1 MKKKIAFLMAS
12 IMAVSTVTMSKV
24 NSFASSENKLS
35 NGNITVSEKTL
46 FYEPG
51 ADVTVNALMDQSDVK
66 YLAEANYLNINLE
79 DAIKADAE
87 FSIELENA
95 KFAFDAGE
103 KYLKDKSPLK
113 DASAYDSKTGVY
125 TRNANADVKPVAE
138 LGYTLTVND
147 ENNATVKLT
156 KVASENTVT
165 EGTEAT
171 VTDSA
176 SETVTEGI
184 IKIPLVVRMD
194 ETLTSGTAKVIVR
207 AGNSGLSSNSLVFAT
222 IYKGSTTTSV
232 PSSDVQTGKNK
243 IGIPR
248 IVIKENVAG
257 SMRVSDGNGFYLE
270 LPSGYYFSKKP
281 ATEDFTFVNVSVADK
296 DADLVTELTSGGRI
310 LNVKFNKFSPSSNG
324 LIGQIIIKNLEILA
338 NSSNELNG
346 SEDIKIT
353 IDNLGS
359 SEMVTSQEFLAG
371 TRVDYGLTFKTDGT
385 VPTVLSGYYDSAN
398 LINDKTKSVKVTVSE
413 ETAGSLINGGNL
425 IFTLSDSVKINAVK
439 IEDRENITQANKTY
453 ALEDN
458 TDANVEVKANKV
470 TLRNIRSTTSTTS
483 SDKSKFSISFYLSV
497 EPGFEGDV
505 SVSVSGDAIRNNTS
519 MDPVVIAK
527 AVNPLAVTVATNYI
541 KPAQTIELSDIVLTE
556 QLNSK
561 GYSAL
566 EESKTVSIG
575 FANNNHYLS
584 FVGTPTIKTENG
596 LTVKDVKT
604 SNTSSGSILTFTIDD
619 ASSKNKVSKLTISGL
634 KVAASASTPQGTY
647 GLVMGGNAVAGN
659 STAIVSG
666 TDKATFATDGMLI
679 AKLQYGGKVAMKITI
694 GDKVAV
700 INGQEVEMKMAPFID
715 AATGTTYMQA
725 SDIVKATGK
734 TCTFFDNRIQNV
746 EGIDKTLFVT
756 FGDRTFEKGK
766 SIVKIASQTLPE
778 TMTNEQ
784 GIAVN
789 MIIKDDYTC
798 LPLRYFVEKVLGQ
811 TIDWN
816 GTDSTVTVN

>member
-12 IMAVSTVTMSKV
+12 IMTVSTVTMSKV

-51 ADVTVNALMDQSDVK
+51 AEITVADLKEQSDVK
-66 YLAEANYLNINLE
+66 YLAEANYLNISPE
-79 DAIKADAE
+79 EPIEAE
-87 FSIELENA
+87 VEFGIELENA
-95 KFAFDAGE
+95 KFAFSNFAN
-103 KYLKDKSPLK
+103 YLKEGKSPI
-113 DASAYDSKTGVY
+113 KTGTVAENVY
-125 TRNANADVKPVAE
+125 TREGSAE
-138 LGYTLTVND
+138 EGKLKEIGYTLTEND
-147 ENNATVKLT
+147 ENYATVKLT
-156 KVASENTVT
+156 A
-165 EGTEAT
+165 A
-171 VTDSA
+171 A
-176 SETVTEGI
+176 GI
-184 IKIPLVVRMD
+184 GDNIRIPLIVRMD
-194 ETLTSGTAKVIVR
+194 ETLTSGTAKVSVR
-207 AGNSGLSSNSLVFAT
+207 AGNSGLSSTSLVFAT

-232 PSSDVQTGKNK
+232 NDVQTGKNK
-243 IGIPR
+243 IGIQK

-257 SMRVSDGNGFYLE
+257 SMRVESGNGFYLE

-281 ATEDFTFVNVSVADK
+281 EFKDFTFVNVKVEEEKEDQGK
-296 DADLVTELTSGGRI
+296 TLQGVETELTSGGRI
-310 LNVKFNKFSPSSNG
+310 LNVRFNNFTSSANG
-324 LIGQIIIKNLEILA
+324 LIGQILIKNLEILA

-398 LINDKTKSVKVTVSE
+398 LTNDKTKSVKVTVSE

-425 IFTLSDSVKINAVK
+425 IFTISDSAKINAVK
-439 IEDRENITQANKTY
+439 IEDKENITQGNKTY
-453 ALEDN
+453 LLEDDKD
-458 TDANVEVKANKV
+458 TNVEVKANKV

-497 EPGFEGDV
+497 EPGFTGDV
-505 SVSVSGDAIRNNTS
+505 SVSVSGDAIRNNTT

-541 KPAQTIELSDIVLTE
+541 KPGQTIELSDIVLTE

-566 EESKTVSIG
+566 EAGKVVNIG
-575 FANNNHYLS
+575 FANDNHYLS

-596 LTVKDVKT
+596 LTVKDVKVT
-604 SNTSSGSILTFTIDD
+604 HTTNGSMLTFVIDD
-619 ASSKNKVSKLTISGL
+619 ASSKNKVSQITISGL
-634 KVAASASTPQGTY
+634 KVAASSSTPQGNY
-647 GLVMGGNAVAGN
+647 ALVAGGTAVAGN
-659 STAIVSG
+659 SISVESG
-666 TDKATFATDGMLI
+666 TNKATFATDGMLI
-679 AKLQYGGKVAMKITI
+679 AKLQFGGKVAMKITI

-700 INGQEVEMKMAPFID
+700 INGQEIEMKMAPFID

-746 EGIDKTLFVT
+746 EGIAKTLFVT

-784 GIAVN
+784 GTAVS

-811 TIDWN
+811 KIDWN

>member
-12 IMAVSTVTMSKV
+12 IMTVSTVTMSKV

-51 ADVTVNALMDQSDVK
+51 AEITVADLKEQSDVK
-66 YLAEANYLNINLE
+66 YLAEANYLNISPE
-79 DAIKADAE
+79 EPIEAEAE
-87 FSIELENA
+87 FGIELENA
-95 KFAFDAGE
+95 KFAFSNFAN
-103 KYLKDKSPLK
+103 YLKEGKSPI
-113 DASAYDSKTGVY
+113 KTGTVAENVY
-125 TRNANADVKPVAE
+125 TREGSDEEGKLKE
-138 LGYTLTVND
+138 IGYTLTEND
-147 ENNATVKLT
+147 ENYATVKLT
-156 KVASENTVT
+156 A
-165 EGTEAT
+165 A
-171 VTDSA
+171 A
-176 SETVTEGI
+176 GI
-184 IKIPLVVRMD
+184 GDNIRIPLIVRM
-194 ETLTSGTAKVIVR
+194 EESLTSGTAKVSVR
-207 AGNSGLSSNSLVFAT
+207 AGNSGLSSTSLVFAT

-232 PSSDVQTGKNK
+232 SDVQTGKNK
-243 IGIPR
+243 VGIQK

-257 SMRVSDGNGFYLE
+257 SMRVENGNGFYLE

-281 ATEDFTFVNVSVADK
+281 EFKDFTFVNVKVEEEKTDEQGK
-296 DADLVTELTSGGRI
+296 TLQGVETELTSGGRI
-310 LNVKFNKFSPSSNG
+310 LNVRFNNFTSSANG
-324 LIGQIIIKNLEILA
+324 LIGQILIRNLEILA

-398 LINDKTKSVKVTVSE
+398 LTNDKTKSVKVTVSE

-439 IEDRENITQANKTY
+439 IEDKENITQANRTY
-453 ALEDN
+453 PLEDN

-505 SVSVSGDAIRNNTS
+505 TVSVSGDAIRNNTS

-527 AVNPLAVTVATNYI
+527 AVNPLAVTVTTNYI

-746 EGIDKTLFVT
+746 EGIDKNLFVT

-766 SIVKIASQTLPE
+766 SVVKIASQTLPE

-784 GIAVN
+784 GTAVN

-811 TIDWN
+811 KIDWN

>member
-12 IMAVSTVTMSKV
+12 IMTVSTVTMSKV

-51 ADVTVNALMDQSDVK
+51 AELTVLEDQSTVK
-66 YLAEANYLNINLE
+66 YLAEANYLNITLDE
-79 DAIKADAE
+79 AIKDDAE
-87 FSIELENA
+87 FGIELDNA
-95 KFAFDAGE
+95 KFAFDAFE
-103 KYLKDKSPLK
+103 KKYV
-113 DASAYDSKTGVY
+113 SKAPFADGTLAGSKY
-125 TRNANADVKPVAE
+125 TRDAKTDAE
-138 LGYTLTVND
+138 LAYTLEVND
-147 ENNATVKLT
+147 ENYATVKLT
-156 KVASENTVT
+156 GN
-165 EGTEAT
+165 GEAT
-171 VTDSA
+171 VEADK
-176 SETVTEGI
+176 V
-184 IKIPLVVRMD
+184 IKVPLIARMD
-194 ETLTSGTAKVIVR
+194 ENLTSGTAKVSVR

-232 PSSDVQTGKNK
+232 SDVQTGKNR
-243 IGIPR
+243 IDIPR

-257 SMRVSDGNGFYLE
+257 SMRVSDGDGFYLE
-270 LPSGYYFSKKP
+270 LLSGYYFSKKP
-281 ATEDFTFVNVSVADK
+281 VADDFTFVNVKVDDAE
-296 DADLVTELTSGGRI
+296 ADLTTELTSGGRI
-310 LNVKFNKFSPSSNG
+310 LNVKFNNFSPSSNG

-338 NSSNELNG
+338 SSSNELNG

-371 TRVDYGLTFKTDGT
+371 TRVDYGLTFKTEGT
-385 VPTVLSGYYDSAN
+385 VPTVLSGYYDSTN
-398 LINDKTKSVKVTVSE
+398 LTNDKTKSVKVTVAE

-425 IFTLSDSVKINAVK
+425 IFTLSDSVKVNAIK
-439 IEDRENITQANKTY
+439 IEDKENIAQANKTY
-453 ALEDN
+453 RLEDDS
-458 TDANVEVKANKV
+458 DANVEVKANKV

-483 SDKSKFSISFYLSV
+483 NDKSKFSISFYLSV
-497 EPGFEGDV
+497 EPGFTGDV

-519 MDPVVIAK
+519 MEPVVIAK
-527 AVNPLAVTVATNYI
+527 AVNPLAVNVAANYI
-541 KPAQTIELSDIVLTE
+541 QPGQTVELSDIVLTE

-566 EESKTVSIG
+566 EEGKTVKIG

-584 FVGTPTIKTENG
+584 FIGTPTIKTENG

-604 SNTSSGSILTFTIDD
+604 SNTSNGSVLTFTIDD
-619 ASSKNKVSKLTISGL
+619 ASSKNKTSKITISGL

-647 GLVMGGNAVAGN
+647 GLIMGGNAVAGN
-659 STAIVSG
+659 SISEESG
-666 TDKATFATDGMLI
+666 SDKATFATDGMLI

-700 INGQEVEMKMAPFID
+700 INGQEIEMKMAPFID
-715 AATGTTYMQA
+715 AATGTTYMQV

-746 EGIDKTLFVT
+746 EGIDRNLFVT

-784 GIAVN
+784 GTAVN

-811 TIDWN
+811 KIDWN

>member
-12 IMAVSTVTMSKV
+12 IMTVSTVTMSKV

-51 ADVTVNALMDQSDVK
+51 AALTVDNLKEQSTVK
-66 YLAEANYLNINLE
+66 YLAEANYLNIGLE
-79 DAIKADAE
+79 DAIKANAE
-87 FSIELENA
+87 FGIELDNA
-95 KFAFDAGE
+95 KFAFADYE
-103 KYLKDKSPLK
+103 KYVSKSPLVEANGTFA
-113 DASAYDSKTGVY
+113 DGVY
-125 TRNANADVKPVAE
+125 TRVAKADATPVPE
-138 LGYTLTVND
+138 LAYELTVND
-147 ENNATVKLT
+147 ESYATVKLT
-156 KVASENTVT
+156 GAED
-165 EGTEAT
+165 AT
-171 VTDSA
+171 VDTG
-176 SETVTEGI
+176 V
-184 IKIPLVVRMD
+184 IKIPLVARMD
-194 ETLTSGTAKVIVR
+194 ETLTSGTAKVNVR

-222 IYKGSTTTSV
+222 IYKGSTTTTV
-232 PSSDVQTGKNK
+232 TDVQTGKNK
-243 IGIPR
+243 IGIQK
-248 IVIKENVAG
+248 ITIKENVAG

-270 LPSGYYFSKKP
+270 LPSGYYFSQKP
-281 ATEDFTFVNVSVADK
+281 ATEDFTFVNVGVNDK

-310 LNVKFNKFSPSSNG
+310 LNVKFTNFKPSSNG

-385 VPTVLSGYYDSAN
+385 VPTILSGYYDSAN
-398 LINDKTKSVKVTVSE
+398 LTNDKTKSVKVTVSE

-439 IEDRENITQANKTY
+439 IEDKENITQANKTY
-453 ALEDN
+453 PLEDN

-470 TLRNIRSTTSTTS
+470 TLRNIRTTTSTTS
-483 SDKSKFSISFYLSV
+483 NDKSKFSISFYLSV

-541 KPAQTIELSDIVLTE
+541 KPGQTIELSDIVLTE